1 MDCGQKEVLFS
12 FTCFI
17 SAEDGRSISF
27 SLNNSGVISSLLNCL
42 HLSVKCAKSSGTL
55 WRTYHSKSCQSR
67 PLTLFFH
74 ARYSNIL
81 NNKRNTTSFSVQL
94 LAIFLFPLSNIRFYF
109 ALSIFERSGA
119 ISTPKCTTF
128 DIQTAQ
134 LRCPNGPF
142 RSLKRPFKNIYLT
155 LS

>member
-1 MDCGQKEVLFS
+1 MSMDCGQKEVLFS

-42 HLSVKCAKSSGTL
+42 HLSAKCAKSSGAL

-81 NNKRNTTSFSVQL
+81 NNKRNKTSF
-94 LAIFLFPLSNIRFYF
+94 LFNYRLFFYF
-109 ALSIFERSGA
+109 PFQTFVFISHYQYLKEVVRLALLNAPLLTSKRPSYDAQTALSEV
-119 ISTPKCTTF
+119 
-128 DIQTAQ
+128 
-134 LRCPNGPF
+134 
-142 RSLKRPFKNIYLT
+142 
-155 LS
+155 